1 MFDKFVHIASKEQH
15 CNLNSNTPI
24 SKPMPTSFWP
34 WVRWA
39 REENRQLWIQIQFP
53 VKTWVSFKKLFE
65 RLWVSFNHMHIIWF
79 SFNHMHIIYL
89 KVQLRCKKICN
100 VTGIRGQ
107 DTTLCL
113 LLTPRHFPQCFF
125 YRWLWNTDIHI
136 WRKWEGRQRISAEYN

>member
-24 SKPMPTSFWP
+24 SKPMLTSFWP

-39 REENRQLWIQIQFP
+39 REGNRQLWIQIQFP
-53 VKTWVSFKKLFE
+53 IKTWVSFKKLFE
-65 RLWVSFNHMHIIWF
+65 RLWV

-107 DTTLCL
+107 DKTLCL
-113 LLTPRHFPQCFF
+113 LLTPGHFPHRFF
-125 YRWLWNTDIHI
+125 IGDTGTQIYTYEESEKGDR
-136 WRKWEGRQRISAEYN
+136 E